1 MDACR
6 SNELPGGS
14 EGQGFLNSAI
24 SEKRVGEIIML
35 ATGAGQESLEDASI
49 GSGHGLFTY
58 YLVDGLSGLAD
69 AEGIKDNKITVE
81 EIKKYVDKNV
91 PEIAEQRFRRKQ
103 DPFFCC
109 DDKSSKVVSIV
120 EVICMQPCYK
130 CNNVHVQI

>member
-1 MDACR
+1 
-6 SNELPGGS
+6 
-14 EGQGFLNSAI
+14 
-24 SEKRVGEIIML
+24 
-35 ATGAGQESLEDASI
+35 LEDASI

-120 EVICMQPCYK
+120 DTAYLRKWLNMKKFRRLVGALLMYRPRVEVLVAMRIHY
-130 CNNVHVQI
+130 